1 MIHNKKS
8 PHERKANAR
17 MNPAHLWMVA
27 IGMVFLF
34 VGCAK
39 EPAVEMPTSGV
50 TIQKE
55 VFGALEDGRTAD
67 LYTLTNSSGMVVRIT
82 NYGGIV
88 TSIHVPDKNGTI
100 ENVVLGFD
108 NLDQYLGNHPY
119 FGALIGRYGNRIAG
133 GSFELNGTVYS
144 LPQNDGNN
152 QLHGGD
158 GGYHSVLWD
167 AAIVRGNE
175 LRLTYFS
182 PDGDEGFP
190 GNLQVRVTYSLTE
203 DNQLRIDYEAETDKP
218 THVNL
223 TNHAYFNLS
232 GDHSTDILD
241 HLLTI
246 QADHYTPVN
255 DQLIPT
261 GEIAEVEGT
270 SFDFRNP
277 YAIGARIGDIPG
289 GYDHNYVL
297 KRYTEDMEK
306 IAELLHPASG
316 RKMSVYTTEPGLQF
330 YSGNF
335 LDGSLLGFDGVAY
348 QKYAGLCLET
358 QHFPDTPNQPHFPS
372 TLLSPSETYR
382 TSTVYSFS
390 VESE

>member
-8 PHERKANAR
+8 PHERTANAP
-17 MNPAHLWMVA
+17 MNPAHHWMVA
-27 IGMVFLF
+27 ISMVFLL

-39 EPAVEMPTSGV
+39 EPSVEMSTSGV

-88 TSIHVPDKNGTI
+88 TSIHVPDKNGII

-119 FGALIGRYGNRIAG
+119 FGALIGRYGNRISG
-133 GSFELNGTVYS
+133 GSFELDGTVYT
-144 LPQNDGNN
+144 LPVNDGNN

-190 GNLQVRVTYSLTE
+190 GNLQVSVTYSLTV

-277 YAIGARIGDIPG
+277 YAIGARIDDIPG

-335 LDGSLLGFDGVAY
+335 LDGSLRGFDGVAY

-372 TLLSPSETYR
+372 TVLSPGETYR

>member
-1 MIHNKKS
+1 MFYKKEKS
-8 PHERKANAR
+8 NTTASSR
-17 MNPAHLWMVA
+17 MSAWLLTPVYVVSL
-27 IGMVFLF
+27 IILT
-34 VGCAK
+34 GCTK
-39 EPAVEMPTSGV
+39 EKPAVTPASDV
-50 TIQKE
+50 TIEQV
-55 VFGALEDGRTAD
+55 VFGGLEDGRTAD
-67 LYTLTNSSGMVVRIT
+67 LFTLTNSSGMIVRIT
-82 NYGGIV
+82 NYGGII
-88 TSIHVPDKNGTI
+88 TSIHVPDKNGNS

-108 NLDQYLGNHPY
+108 NLDQYLDDHPY

-133 GSFELNGTVYS
+133 GTFELDGNVYQ
-144 LPQNDGNN
+144 LPVNDGNN

-167 AAIVRGNE
+167 AEIINE
-175 LRLTYFS
+175 NQLKLTYFS
-182 PDGDEGFP
+182 PDGEEGFP
-190 GNLQVRVTYSLTE
+190 GNLQVTVIYSLTPE
-203 DNQLRIDYEAETDKP
+203 NELRIDYEAETDKT

-232 GDHSTDILD
+232 GDLSSDILD
-241 HLLTI
+241 HLLSI
-246 QADHYTPVN
+246 NADHYTPVN

-261 GEIAEVEGT
+261 GDIAEVTGT
-270 SFDFRNP
+270 AFDFRNP

-297 KRYTEDMEK
+297 KRYSEDMEK
-306 IAELLHPASG
+306 IAELLHPATG
-316 RKMSVYTTEPGLQF
+316 RKMEVYTTEPGLQF

-335 LDGSLLGFDGVAY
+335 LDGSLRGFDGIQY
-348 QKYAGLCLET
+348 QKYGGLCLET

-372 TLLSPSETYR
+372 TILTPGEKYR

>member
-1 MIHNKKS
+1 MFYKKEKS
-8 PHERKANAR
+8 NTTASSR
-17 MNPAHLWMVA
+17 MSAWLLTPVYVVSL
-27 IGMVFLF
+27 IILT
-34 VGCAK
+34 GCTK
-39 EPAVEMPTSGV
+39 EKPAVTPASDV
-50 TIQKE
+50 TIEQV
-55 VFGALEDGRTAD
+55 VFGGLEDGRTAD
-67 LYTLTNSSGMVVRIT
+67 LFTLTNSSGMIVRIT
-82 NYGGIV
+82 NYGGII
-88 TSIHVPDKNGTI
+88 TSIHVPDKNGNS

-108 NLDQYLGNHPY
+108 NLDQYLDDHPY

-133 GSFELNGTVYS
+133 GTFELDGNVYQ
-144 LPQNDGNN
+144 LPVNDGNN

-167 AAIVRGNE
+167 AEIINE
-175 LRLTYFS
+175 NQLKLTYFS
-182 PDGDEGFP
+182 PDGEEGFP
-190 GNLQVRVTYSLTE
+190 GNLQVTVIYSLTPE
-203 DNQLRIDYEAETDKP
+203 NELRIDYEAETDKT

-232 GDHSTDILD
+232 GDLSSDILD
-241 HLLTI
+241 HLLSI
-246 QADHYTPVN
+246 NADHYTPVN

-261 GEIAEVEGT
+261 GEITEVTGT
-270 SFDFRNP
+270 AFDFRNP

-297 KRYTEDMEK
+297 KRYSEDMEK
-306 IAELLHPASG
+306 IAELLHPATG
-316 RKMSVYTTEPGLQF
+316 RKMEVYTTEPGLQF

-335 LDGSLLGFDGVAY
+335 LDGSLRGFDGIQY
-348 QKYAGLCLET
+348 QKYGGLCLET

-372 TLLSPSETYR
+372 TILTPGEKYR